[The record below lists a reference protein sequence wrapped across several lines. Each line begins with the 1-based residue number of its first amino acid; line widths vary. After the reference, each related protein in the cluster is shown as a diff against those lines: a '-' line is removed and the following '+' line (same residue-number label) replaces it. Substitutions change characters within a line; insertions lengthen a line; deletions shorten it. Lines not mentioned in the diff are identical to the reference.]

1 MTLIRAKLRSN
12 EILDAQPCH
21 KVYVSKYLERIKKGN
36 EMNKY
41 RFDWK
46 DVIHGSI
53 EITANCGK
61 DAEEVL
67 MSMSLR
73 ELLENSQHNSDKQ
86 EREIRFADAGQHFQS
101 LDQDDWNNLKEN
113 L

>member
-1 MTLIRAKLRSN
+1 MT
-12 EILDAQPCH
+12 
-21 KVYVSKYLERIKKGN
+21 
-36 EMNKY
+36 KY

-53 EITANCGK
+53 EIEANCGN
-61 DAEEVL
+61 DAEDIL
-67 MSMSLR
+67 MNMSLKD
-73 ELLENSQHNSDKQ
+73 LLKNSQHDSDKN

-101 LDQDDWNNLKEN
+101 LDKEDWNKLKES

>member
-1 MTLIRAKLRSN
+1 MT
-12 EILDAQPCH
+12 
-21 KVYVSKYLERIKKGN
+21 
-36 EMNKY
+36 KY

-53 EITANCGK
+53 EIEANCGN
-61 DAEEVL
+61 DAEEIL
-67 MSMSLR
+67 MNMSLND
-73 ELLENSQHNSDKQ
+73 LLLNSQYNSDKN

-101 LDQDDWNNLKEN
+101 LDKDDWNKLRDS

>member
-1 MTLIRAKLRSN
+1 MT
-12 EILDAQPCH
+12 
-21 KVYVSKYLERIKKGN
+21 
-36 EMNKY
+36 KY

-53 EITANCGK
+53 EIEANCGN
-61 DAEEVL
+61 DAEEIL
-67 MSMSLR
+67 MNMSLKD
-73 ELLENSQHNSDKQ
+73 LLKNSQHNTDRN
-86 EREIRFADAGQHFQS
+86 ERGIRFVDAGQHFQS

>member
-1 MTLIRAKLRSN
+1 MT
-12 EILDAQPCH
+12 
-21 KVYVSKYLERIKKGN
+21 
-36 EMNKY
+36 KY

-53 EITANCGK
+53 EIEANCGN
-61 DAEEVL
+61 DAEDIL
-67 MSMSLR
+67 MNMSLKD
-73 ELLENSQHNSDKQ
+73 LLKNSQHSSDKN

-101 LDQDDWNNLKEN
+101 LDKDDWNKLRDS

>member
-1 MTLIRAKLRSN
+1 MT
-12 EILDAQPCH
+12 
-21 KVYVSKYLERIKKGN
+21 
-36 EMNKY
+36 KY

-53 EITANCGK
+53 DIEANCGN
-61 DAEEVL
+61 DAEEIL
-67 MSMSLR
+67 MNMSLKD
-73 ELLENSQHNSDKQ
+73 LLKNSQHDSDKN

-101 LDQDDWNNLKEN
+101 LDQDDWNKLKEN

>member
-1 MTLIRAKLRSN
+1 M
-12 EILDAQPCH
+12 
-21 KVYVSKYLERIKKGN
+21 N
-36 EMNKY
+36 EMTKY

-53 EITANCGK
+53 EIEANCGN
-61 DAEEVL
+61 DAEEIL
-67 MSMSLR
+67 MNMSLKD
-73 ELLENSQHNSDKQ
+73 LLLNSQYNSDKN

-101 LDQDDWNNLKEN
+101 LDKDDWNKLRDS